1 MKSKQAEPL
10 SIEEENLL
18 WEQNL
23 LGDHSPQALLNT
35 MMLLCRV
42 HFTLRSDQEHQTLQT
57 SQFELVK
64 PASKPPDIIYYENFS
79 KNNSGGLSSRKVKR
93 KQVIR
98 HSNMK
103 TPSRCLVNL
112 YQKYLEH
119 RPDTKETLFYL
130 TSLKKP
136 KSTIWY
142 KKIPVGHNTL
152 SKTVSRLCKAG
163 GILGYKTNH
172 SL

>member
-23 LGDHSPQALLNT
+23 LGDHSPQALLDT
-35 MMLLCRV
+35 MMLLCGK
-42 HFTLRSDQEHQTLQT
+42 HFALRSDQEHRTLQI

-64 PASKPPDIIYYENFS
+64 PASEPPDIIYYENFS
-79 KNNSGGLSSRKVKR
+79 KTNSGGLSNRKVKP
-93 KQVIR
+93 KQVIH

-119 RPDTKETLFYL
+119 RPDTKETSFYL
-130 TSLKKP
+130 TPLKNPNPLFGIRKYLLATTPYP
-136 KSTIWY
+136 K
-142 KKIPVGHNTL
+142 L
-152 SKTVSRLCKAG
+152 
-163 GILGYKTNH
+163 
-172 SL
+172 